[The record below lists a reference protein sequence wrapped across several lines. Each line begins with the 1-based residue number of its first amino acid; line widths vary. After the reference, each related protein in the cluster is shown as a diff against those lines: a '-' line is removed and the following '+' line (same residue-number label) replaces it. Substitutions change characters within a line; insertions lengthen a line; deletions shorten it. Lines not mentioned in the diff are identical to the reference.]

1 MVRERAINP
10 CRIALLL
17 AYPALL
23 FVSLPV
29 LGGEGRHWAFQPLL
43 PATLPKVDHQEWVQ
57 NDLDRFTLA
66 HSEGESI
73 ASIPRADRRTLIRR
87 AYFDLIGL
95 PPAPAEIEAF
105 LRDQSPSSWEKV
117 IDHLLASPHYGERWG
132 RHWLD
137 LARYGDSN
145 GGDENHAY
153 PFAWRYRNWVISAF
167 NRDLPYNQFVR
178 EQLSGDLMDQER
190 AGSIAATGFL
200 AIGTKILA
208 EKDPVKKRADIVDE
222 QIDTMGRVFLALSL
236 GCARCH
242 DHKFDPVSERDYYA
256 LAGIFHSTQIEDR
269 ELRTPDSAAAR
280 KARHER
286 TEDLKRKI
294 ELQKQALEALRNQKG
309 AIEWEAE
316 DFARGNIIVDRDN
329 YGAGI
334 GIISDP
340 GAQRNYVEYDI
351 DIPRQGTYQL
361 SLRYAAASSRPGR
374 VLIDGSVELK
384 DAISQVTGGWMP
396 SDQSWHAEGL
406 LLLQMGKQILRLES
420 EPMMSHLD
428 KLKLIP
434 VQNPEQATTL
444 LKKIEG
450 LQTEVSALQTGKK
463 EELPKVMAVRDGKI
477 ADSRIN
483 VRGNPHEL
491 GDVVPRGFLTSVG
504 APRRPGKITNQSGRL
519 ELAEWMTSPAHP
531 LTARVM
537 VNRVWHWLFGKGLVS
552 TPDNF
557 GTTGNTPENQ
567 PLLDYLTHYFLQS
580 GWSLKKL
587 HRHIMLSNTYQIS
600 GGQGGRGLRRMEA
613 EVFRDAVL
621 AVSGSLVR
629 EAPTGPPP
637 KVKAQDPSPADI
649 VKNRKI
655 YEDAQHRS
663 IYLPVV
669 RSHVYDFLSLL
680 DFPNPTAPTG
690 RRGSSTV
697 ATQALLMLNSS
708 FLINQS
714 AVIAR
719 QIQSHED
726 PLHELYL
733 RLFSRPV
740 TREERGEAQVFLR
753 EAGNNGPQAWALLCH
768 TLLISNEFLYLR

>member
-1 MVRERAINP
+1 M
-10 CRIALLL
+10 
-17 AYPALL
+17 
-23 FVSLPV
+23 
-29 LGGEGRHWAFQPLL
+29 HWAFQPLL

-73 ASIPRADRRTLIRR
+73 ASIPRAERRTLIRR

-105 LRDQSPSSWEKV
+105 LRDQSPDSWEKV

-178 EQLSGDLMDQER
+178 EQLSGDLMDPER

-256 LAGIFHSTQIEDR
+256 LAGIFHSTKIEDR

-286 TEDLKRKI
+286 TEDLKKKI
-294 ELQKQALEALRNQKG
+294 ELQEQALETLRNQKG

-316 DFARGNIIVDRDN
+316 DHARGNIIVDRDN

-340 GAQRNYVEYDI
+340 GAQRNYAEYDI

-406 LLLQMGKQILRLES
+406 LHLQMGKQILRLES

-434 VQNPEQATTL
+434 VRNPEQATAL

-450 LQTEVSALQTGKK
+450 LQTEVSALLTGKK
-463 EELPKVMAVRDGKI
+463 EELPKVMAVREGKI

-491 GDVVPRGFLTSVG
+491 GDAVPRGFLTSVG
-504 APRRPGKITNQSGRL
+504 APPRPGKITNQSGRL

-537 VNRVWHWLFGKGLVS
+537 VNRVWHWLFGEGLVS

-719 QIQSHED
+719 QIQSHDD

-740 TREERGEAQVFLR
+740 TREERAEAQVFLR
-753 EAGNNGPQAWALLCH
+753 EAGNDGPQAWALLCH

>member
-1 MVRERAINP
+1 MVGKRAINP
-10 CRIALLL
+10 PRIALLL
-17 AYPALL
+17 AFPALFSATL
-23 FVSLPV
+23 SG
-29 LGGEGRHWAFQPLL
+29 LGGEEAHWSFQPLL
-43 PATLPKVDHQEWVQ
+43 PTTLPKVGHQEWIE

-73 ASIPRADRRTLIRR
+73 ASTSRADRHTLIRR
-87 AYFDLIGL
+87 AYFDLIGI
-95 PPAPAEIEAF
+95 PPAPAEVQAF
-105 LRDQSPSSWEKV
+105 LNDKSPNSWERV
-117 IDHLLASPHYGERWG
+117 IDSLLASPHYGERWG

-167 NRDLPYNQFVR
+167 NRDLPYDQFVR
-178 EQLSGDLMDQER
+178 EQLSGDLMDPKR
-190 AGSIAATGFL
+190 SASIAATGFL

-208 EKDPVKKRADIVDE
+208 EKDPIKKRADIVDE

-256 LAGIFHSTQIEDR
+256 LAGIFHSTEIEDR
-269 ELRTPDSAAAR
+269 ELPLPDSVTAQ
-280 KARHER
+280 KARRER
-286 TEDLKRKI
+286 TENLQEELKVR
-294 ELQKQALEALRNQKG
+294 ERALETLQNHRAV
-309 AIEWEAE
+309 IEWEAE
-316 DFARGNIIVDRDN
+316 DYARGNIIVDRDK

-340 GAQRNYVEYDI
+340 GEQLNYVEYDV
-351 DIPRQGTYQL
+351 DVPRQGTYKL

-374 VLIDGSVELK
+374 VLIDGSVAIK
-384 DAISQVTGGWMP
+384 DAISGVTGGWMP
-396 SDQSWHAEGL
+396 SNQRWHAEGL
-406 LLLQMGKQILRLES
+406 LPLPSGRRILRLES

-434 VQNPEQATTL
+434 VRNPEQATAL
-444 LKKIEG
+444 LRKIEA
-450 LQTEVSALQTGKK
+450 LRAEVLALQARKK
-463 EELPKVMAVRDGKI
+463 EELPKVMAVKDGQL

-491 GDVVPRGFLTSVG
+491 GEAVPRGFLTSVG
-504 APRRPGKITNQSGRL
+504 APPQPRKITDQSGRL

-537 VNRVWHWLFGKGLVS
+537 VNRVWHWIFGEGLVS

-557 GTTGNTPENQ
+557 GTTGNTPQNQ
-567 PLLDYLTHYFLQS
+567 ALLDYLTHDFLQN

-587 HRHIMLSNTYQIS
+587 HRRIMLSNTYQIS
-600 GGQGGRGLRRMEA
+600 VGEGIRELRRMEA

-637 KVKAQDPSPADI
+637 TVKAQDPSPADI
-649 VKNRKI
+649 VQNRKI
-655 YEDAQHRS
+655 YEDYKHRS

-714 AVIAR
+714 AIIAR
-719 QIQSHED
+719 KIQSYQD

-740 TREERGEAQVFLR
+740 TDEERKEAMLFLR
-753 EAGNNGPQAWALLCH
+753 EAGGDESRAWALLCH
-768 TLLISNEFLYLR
+768 TLIISNEFLYLR

>member
-1 MVRERAINP
+1 MVRESTINP
-10 CRIALLL
+10 FHIACLL
-17 AYPALL
+17 A
-23 FVSLPV
+23 FPV
-29 LGGEGRHWAFQPLL
+29 LIFSTLPASGGEGRHWAFQQLL
-43 PATLPKVDHQEWVQ
+43 PAALPEAGHQEWVQ
-57 NDLDRFTLA
+57 NDLDRFSLA
-66 HSEGESI
+66 HSEGEAI
-73 ASIPRADRRTLIRR
+73 ASIPRAERRTLIRR

-95 PPAPAEIEAF
+95 PPAPAEVEAF
-105 LRDQSPSSWEKV
+105 LNDQSSDSWAKV

-153 PFAWRYRNWVISAF
+153 PFAWRYRNWVINAF
-167 NRDLPYNQFVR
+167 NRDLPYDQFVR
-178 EQLSGDLMDQER
+178 EQLSGDLIDSAQTE
-190 AGSIAATGFL
+190 SVAATGFL

-208 EKDPVKKRADIVDE
+208 EKDPIKKRADIVDE

-256 LAGIFHSTQIEDR
+256 LAGIFHSTTIENR
-269 ELRTPDSAAAR
+269 ELVSPESAAVR
-280 KARHER
+280 KKRHAR
-286 TEDLKRKI
+286 TEELKKEI
-294 ELQKQALEALRNQKG
+294 ELQEQVLEAFRDPQG

-316 DFARGNIIVDRDN
+316 DHARGNIVVDRKQ
-329 YGAGI
+329 YGVGI

-340 GAQRNYVEYDI
+340 GEQRNYVEYDI
-351 DIPRQGTYQL
+351 DIARRGTYQL

-374 VLIDGSVELK
+374 VLIDGTVELK

-396 SDQSWHAEGL
+396 SHQSWHAEGL
-406 LLLQMGKQILRLES
+406 LRLEKGTRILRLES

-434 VQNPEQATTL
+434 VRNPEQMTAHL
-444 LKKIEG
+444 RKIENLRVEAST
-450 LQTEVSALQTGKK
+450 LQMAGKGD
-463 EELPKVMAVRDGKI
+463 LPTVMAVRDGDI

-491 GDVVPRGFLTSVG
+491 GEVVPRGFLTSIG
-504 APRRPGKITNQSGRL
+504 APPHPGEITAQSGRL
-519 ELAEWMTSPAHP
+519 ELAQWMTSPAHP

-537 VNRVWHWLFGKGLVS
+537 VNRVWHWLFGEGLVS

-557 GTTGNTPENQ
+557 GTTGNTPRNQ
-567 PLLDYLTHYFLQS
+567 ALLDYLTHSFLQN

-587 HRHIMLSNTYQIS
+587 HRHIMLSSTYQIS
-600 GGQGGRGLRRMEA
+600 VAEGGRRLRRMEA

-621 AVSGSLVR
+621 AVSGSMAR
-629 EAPTGPPP
+629 EAPKGPPP
-637 KVKAQDPSPADI
+637 TVKAQDPSPADI
-649 VKNRKI
+649 AKNREI
-655 YEDAQHRS
+655 YEDYPHRS

-690 RRGSSTV
+690 SRGSSTV

-719 QIQSHED
+719 HIQSHED
-726 PLHELYL
+726 PLQELYL

-740 TREERGEAQVFLR
+740 TEDERAEARAFIHD
-753 EAGNNGPQAWALLCH
+753 AGKDESRAWALLCH
-768 TLLISNEFLYLR
+768 TLLISNDFLYLR

>member
-1 MVRERAINP
+1 MVRERIINP

-17 AYPALL
+17 AYPALFFAPL
-23 FVSLPV
+23 TTS
-29 LGGEGRHWAFQPLL
+29 GEEGAHWAFQPLL

-57 NDLDRFTLA
+57 NDLDRFTLT

-73 ASIPRADRRTLIRR
+73 ASIPRAERRTLIRR

-105 LRDQSPSSWEKV
+105 LRDQSPGSWEKV

-178 EQLSGDLMDQER
+178 EQLSGDLMDPER

-256 LAGIFHSTQIEDR
+256 LAGIFHSTKIEDR

-286 TEDLKRKI
+286 TEDLKKKI
-294 ELQKQALEALRNQKG
+294 ELQEQALETLRNQKG

-316 DFARGNIIVDRDN
+316 DHARGNIIVDRDN

-340 GAQRNYVEYDI
+340 GAQRNYAEYDI

-406 LLLQMGKQILRLES
+406 LHLQMGKQILRLES

-428 KLKLIP
+428 KIKLIP
-434 VQNPEQATTL
+434 VRNPEQATAL

-491 GDVVPRGFLTSVG
+491 GDAVPRGFLTSVG
-504 APRRPGKITNQSGRL
+504 APPRPGKITNQSGRL

-537 VNRVWHWLFGKGLVS
+537 VNRVWHWLFGEGLVS

-669 RSHVYDFLSLL
+669 RSHVYNFLSLL

-740 TREERGEAQVFLR
+740 TTEERSEAQVFLR
-753 EAGNNGPQAWALLCH
+753 EAGNDGPQAWALLCH